1 MSKTSKTPTETKT
14 IKWTPTVRT
23 DRVCECTKGLE
34 LTILGGGGF
43 GLANCPKCFGSGRE
57 RHSSKLVGYITLI
70 AGLADIAVY
79 SDSPNLSEHLANPT
93 FRTHDG
99 ESSLGCQP

>member
-1 MSKTSKTPTETKT
+1 MSKTHKTSTETQ
-14 IKWTPTVRT
+14 PRH
-23 DRVCECTKGLE
+23 DYLDDLE
-34 LTILGGGGF
+34 GEVTS
-43 GLANCPKCFGSGRE
+43 P
-57 RHSSKLVGYITLI
+57 KLVGYITVI
-70 AGLADIAVY
+70 KGLADMAIY